1 MTIFDAFSGQ
11 LCFSLSTYWALLCHN
26 TCASCI
32 DSIVYSKFSVYAGVS
47 QVCEENNL
55 RTYSSELKENCAS
68 LKIKWEFWVKFD
80 ISLTIFRG
88 LWITV
93 FIKCACSSQEI
104 KVLKTFQKSYIHTV
118 YFISNWHGNSQ
129 QIFMLPP
136 RRGAS
141 ESVWK
146 REKVKLPW

>member
-11 LCFSLSTYWALLCHN
+11 LCFSLSTYWALLCHTCYLCFLHWFLSLFQVFSICRRVSGMWREQLKNLNN
-26 TCASCI
+26 T
-32 DSIVYSKFSVYAGVS
+32 
-47 QVCEENNL
+47 
-55 RTYSSELKENCAS
+55 SELKENCVI

-93 FIKCACSSQEI
+93 FIKCVCSSQEI
-104 KVLKTFQKSYIHTV
+104 KVLKTFQKSCMNRV
-118 YFISNWHGNSQ
+118 YYISNWHGNSQ
-129 QIFMLPP
+129 KIFMLPP

-141 ESVWK
+141 ESVRG
-146 REKVKLPW
+146 RES